1 MMHATSL
8 YVLDDEEINSTLAC
22 TSGFFPHT
30 DAGRI
35 AARLSEQRKQGCAI
49 TPADWDELQDAIN
62 MLDDQG
68 PDLAEAWL
76 SAL

>member
-1 MMHATSL
+1 MTHATSL
-8 YVLDDEEINSTLAC
+8 YATEDEAIETTLAC
-22 TSGFFPHT
+22 TAGFFPHT

-49 TPADWDELQDAIN
+49 TPADWDELQDAID

-68 PDLAEAWL
+68 PDLADAWL